1 MFLLAGSGKSETVG
15 VLLRLIAWTGGFVAA
30 LVLLAAWLVPP
41 RLDWTVY
48 REELQSIASA
58 QLGREFRI
66 DGPFALALLPA
77 PRLAAR
83 GVVIGEAGDSFTGS
97 AEELRLT
104 LALSRLLLGEVA
116 VTELTL
122 VAPRLEVRD
131 LPVPLWVAAARPA
144 PFLTG
149 TRVTLERGR
158 VSIGGATLTDVSARL
173 SAQGPLGPY
182 TISGSFGLGGLP
194 VAAEVTL
201 GRAGMDGA
209 ATLEAGFMSRGARVS
224 ATGLLLHGG
233 FVFSGSVEAEGPDLS
248 VLLPAPALPFRAEA
262 RLSVEGGAGSAD
274 QLTLQLGE
282 ARLSGA
288 VSFAAQPE
296 PRVDIALAAV
306 RLALDPWLGPARGA
320 LRATPV
326 PVGLDLSLEAAEISG
341 GTLRSV
347 RASLLIADQQV
358 AVNEVSAV
366 LPGGAELALAGAVVA
381 AERGPRFE
389 GLAELDAPDLRA
401 LLAWFEANPTWAGP
415 EALRSLTLSARVAAE
430 PGLLQIEQ
438 GSGRL
443 DGVPIEGGVVL
454 RPGATAAD
462 RVQLGA
468 GLRLARLDLD
478 QLLAGERLD
487 LRTPR
492 LAGFDANVRLEL
504 DTAVWR
510 GVAATQIGVDA
521 TLASGRV
528 AVRRLTAGELAGGR
542 LVMSGAAEIG
552 AAARITSF
560 DVDLSGSDAS
570 RLAVL
575 LPASRLLDAAAPV
588 WQGGYVLRAAGRA
601 AGEMMEVTAVAEL
614 LDARFEAAGTTDAAF
629 TRAAGR
635 IALRHPGAPRLLS
648 ALGLPETT
656 AWLGEGSLALVAEGT
671 LGPATLSLAGAELV
685 AGRMRVRGSGEV
697 VLIADGGRFRLAAE
711 AETLPLPGIAWGRTA
726 PWSLSPLGGWSGSVA
741 LRAASLPVGDSA
753 GLGRVEAQ
761 IDVADGTIRLSS
773 MVAALRGGT
782 LTGSASL
789 TSQGGF
795 AADWALVDAVLD
807 APLFGLPF
815 DFAGGRIGM
824 TASVTATGLSPAALR
839 ASLSGQARIEASSGV
854 VAGFDVAAAAEAL
867 TAPLPDAEA
876 LARARRALS
885 GGATAFDLLTLQLRS
900 ERGVIAMTEAGLRA
914 QAGSASATGEIDL
927 RADALG
933 LSITV
938 IPVGGAEALP
948 DLGLR
953 VSGSLDQPRRVI
965 ETAAAARHL
974 AERARAPRR

>member
-1 MFLLAGSGKSETVG
+1 MG
-15 VLLRLIAWTGGFVAA
+15 VFLRLIAWIGGFLAA

-48 REELQSIASA
+48 REELQRIASA

-104 LALSRLLLGEVA
+104 LALGRLLLGEVA

-122 VAPRLEVRD
+122 VAPRLVVRD
-131 LPVPLWVAAARPA
+131 LPVPLWVAAVRPA
-144 PFLTG
+144 PFLAG
-149 TRVTLERGR
+149 TRVTLERGE
-158 VSIGGATLTDVSARL
+158 VSMGAALLTDVSARL

-201 GRAGMDGA
+201 GRAGVDGA
-209 ATLEAGFMSRGARVS
+209 ATLEAGFMSRGARVA
-224 ATGLLLHGG
+224 ATGLVLHGG
-233 FVFSGSVEAEGPDLS
+233 FVFSGRVEAEGPDLS

-274 QLTLQLGE
+274 QLTVQLGE

-288 VSFAAQPE
+288 VSFAQQPE

-320 LRATPV
+320 LRAPPF
-326 PVGLDLSLEAAEISG
+326 PVGLDLSLEAAEIGG
-341 GTLRSV
+341 GTLRAV

-358 AVNEVSAV
+358 AVNEASAV
-366 LPGGAELALAGAVVA
+366 LPGGAELALAGAVAV

-389 GLAELDAPDLRA
+389 GLVELDAPDLRA
-401 LLAWFEANPTWAGP
+401 LLAWLDANPTWAGP
-415 EALRSLTLSARVAAE
+415 EALRALSLSARVAAE
-430 PGLLQIEQ
+430 PGLLQVEQ
-438 GSGRL
+438 GSGLL
-443 DGVPIEGGVVL
+443 DGAPIEGGVVL

-478 QLLAGERLD
+478 QLLAGEILD
-487 LRTPR
+487 LRTQA
-492 LAGFDANVRLEL
+492 LAAFDANVRLEADAL
-504 DTAVWR
+504 TWR
-510 GVAATQIGVDA
+510 GVSASQVGLDA
-521 TLASGRV
+521 TLAGGRL

-542 LVMSGAAEIG
+542 LVLSGTADTG
-552 AAARITSF
+552 SAARITGF
-560 DVDLSGSDAS
+560 DIDLAGSDAS
-570 RLAVL
+570 RLGVL
-575 LPASRLLDAAAPV
+575 MPASRLLGAAAPV

-601 AGEMMEVTAVAEL
+601 AGEQMEVTAVAEL

-629 TRAAGR
+629 TRATGR

-648 ALGLPETT
+648 ALGLGDTT

-671 LGPATLSLAGAELV
+671 LGAATLSLGSAELV
-685 AGRMRVRGSGEV
+685 AGRLRLRGSGEV
-697 VLIADGGRFRLAAE
+697 ALADDGGRFRLALD
-711 AETLPLPGIAWGRTA
+711 AETLPLPGIAWHDA
-726 PWSLSPLGGWSGSVA
+726 SPWSFGTLAGWSGTVA
-741 LRAASLPVGDSA
+741 LRAVALPIGDSA

-761 IDVADGTIRLSS
+761 VELVDGTIRLANIS
-773 MVAALRGGT
+773 AGLRGGR

-789 TSQGGF
+789 TPQGGF
-795 AADWALVDAVLD
+795 AADWVLADAVLD
-807 APLFGLPF
+807 APLFGVPF
-815 DFAGGRIGM
+815 DLASGRIGM

-839 ASLSGQARIEASSGV
+839 ADLSGQASIEASSGV
-854 VAGFDVAAAAEAL
+854 VAGFDMAAAAEAL

-876 LARARRALS
+876 LARVRRALG
-885 GGATAFDLLTLQLRS
+885 GGATAFDRLTLQLRA
-900 ERGVIAMTEAGLRA
+900 ERGVVAMTEAALRA
-914 QAGSASATGEIDL
+914 QAGSASASGEIDL

-953 VSGSLDQPRRVI
+953 VSGALDQPRRVI